1 MLINDSVG
9 RKVTE
14 ATYLSTDNTYR
25 YRVILRIAFNYY
37 EKMKYWLYK
46 EEIFEEIKKIDKFNS
61 YTIESLTQDLDS
73 LEKWGNFIT
82 IQDTNKTRTIEEF
95 KNRKFQ
101 YQISPITIELERTL
115 IKIEN
120 TKETVRGSLEV
131 SLIERFKETLSKI
144 EDIGK
149 LSAKEIF
156 AWWDML
162 NKDFKYLNENYHDYI
177 SKFYTPETEKLL
189 KTTEFLV
196 FKESFIKYLRDFIK
210 GLQTNAF
217 NIKYLL
223 INLNDEKHK
232 IDILVKQIVDYEKNN
247 IALNLDYDEE
257 NAYEIHFG
265 RYLSIKEW
273 FIGHNGV
280 PSISDTLLE
289 STNEIIRKITRY
301 ALQIVEMQISGGNRK
316 EEYKTL
322 IDIFKKCSDISEA
335 HKLSSVVF
343 GVMNSKHI
351 VCEMERETENIN
363 SGIYDEKPKE
373 ILVKPSNR
381 YREKTAS
388 RQPIKDKSVIKK
400 LRMKEILEKRNKER
414 EIIESKIINNKL
426 VFKDLDEITQNE
438 RTVFLK
444 WLSQGLNKKS
454 NDYIKNEYG
463 RLYKVL
469 NRNVTDTIIVKCE
482 DGDFVMPNYELV
494 FKEGSE

>member
-1 MLINDSVG
+1 MIMNSNIG
-9 RKVTE
+9 KKVIE

-25 YRVILRIAFNYY
+25 YRVILRIAYKCY

-46 EEIFEEIKKIDKFNS
+46 EEIFEEIKKIDNFDS
-61 YTIESLTQDLDS
+61 YTMENLTQDLDA

-82 IQDTNKTRTIEEF
+82 IQDTNKTKSIEEF
-95 KNRKFQ
+95 KNRKFF
-101 YQISPITIELERTL
+101 YQISPVTIELERTL

-120 TKETVRGSLEV
+120 TKETARGSLEV
-131 SLIERFKETLSKI
+131 SLIERFKESLSKI
-144 EDIGK
+144 ERIGE
-149 LSAKEIF
+149 LSAKETF

-223 INLNDEKHK
+223 TNLDDEKNK
-232 IDILVKQIVDYEKNN
+232 IDILVKQIVEYEKNN
-247 IALNLDYDEE
+247 IALDLDYNEE

-273 FIGHNGV
+273 FIGHNGI
-280 PSISDTLLE
+280 PAISDILLE

-373 ILVKPSNR
+373 VLVKPSNR

-388 RQPIKDKSVIKK
+388 RHPIKDKSHIKK
-400 LRMKEILEKRNKER
+400 LKTKEIIDKRNRER

-426 VFKDLDEITQNE
+426 VFKDLGEITQNE

-469 NRNVTDTIIVKCE
+469 NRNVIDTIVVKCE
-482 DGDFVMPNYELV
+482 DGNFVMPNYELV

>member
-1 MLINDSVG
+1 MMINDNTIK
-9 RKVTE
+9 KVTE

-25 YRVILRIAFNYY
+25 YRVILRIAYNYY

-46 EEIFEEIKKIDKFNS
+46 EEIFEEIKRIDRFDD
-61 YTIESLTQDLDS
+61 YTIDNLTQDLDA
-73 LEKWGNFIT
+73 LEKWKNFIT
-82 IQDTNKTRTIEEF
+82 IQDTNKTKTIDEF
-95 KNRKFQ
+95 KNRKFK
-101 YQISPITIELERTL
+101 YKISPITIELERTL

-131 SLIERFKETLSKI
+131 SLLERFKETLSKI
-144 EDIGK
+144 DCIGV
-149 LSAKEIF
+149 LTSKEIF
-156 AWWDML
+156 SWWDML

-196 FKESFIKYLRDFIK
+196 FKESFINYLRDFIK
-210 GLQTNAF
+210 GLQSNAF
-217 NIKYLL
+217 KIKYSLT
-223 INLNDEKHK
+223 NLGDEKHK
-232 IDILVKQIVDYEKNN
+232 IDVLVKQIVAYEKKN
-247 IALNLDYDEE
+247 IALDLDYNEE
-257 NAYEIHFG
+257 NAYEIHYG

-273 FIGHNGV
+273 FIGYNGA
-280 PSISDTLLE
+280 PAISDTLLE
-289 STNEIIRKITRY
+289 STNDIIRKITRY

-316 EEYKTL
+316 EEYKIL
-322 IDIFKKCSDISEA
+322 IDIFKKCTDISEA

-388 RQPIKDKSVIKK
+388 RQPIKDKSAIKK
-400 LRMKEILEKRNKER
+400 LRTKEILEKRNRER

-426 VFKDLDEITQNE
+426 VFKELGEITQNE
-438 RTVFLK
+438 RNIFLK
-444 WLSQGLNKKS
+444 WLSQGLNKKT
-454 NDYIKNEYG
+454 NDYIKNEFG

-469 NRNVTDTIIVKCE
+469 DRDITDTIIVKCE
-482 DGDFVMPNYELV
+482 DGDFVMPDYELV